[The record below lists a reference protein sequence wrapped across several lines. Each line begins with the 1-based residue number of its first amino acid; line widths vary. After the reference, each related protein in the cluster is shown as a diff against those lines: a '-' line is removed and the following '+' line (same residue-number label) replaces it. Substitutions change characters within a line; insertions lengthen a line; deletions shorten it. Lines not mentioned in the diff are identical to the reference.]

1 MKADEIKID
10 DIVVTLTGERYRV
23 SDIYDNV
30 ITAFHCRYGQC
41 DPIHISKVLRV
52 EN

>member
-23 SDIYDNV
+23 SDIYDNM
-30 ITAFHCRYGQC
+30 IAAYHCRYGRC
-41 DPIHISKVLRV
+41 DLFLVSSVLRV
-52 EN
+52 EK